1 MGSSRCPARRS
12 LSFAGCA
19 AAGLACLVAAWAGAR
34 SGPAADAPGVLKLSV
49 VDEDS
54 RQPTPARVEVLD
66 KDGRA
71 FIAEDALPIGGD

>member
-12 LSFAGCA
+12 LSFAG
-19 AAGLACLVAAWAGAR
+19 AAWAGAR